1 MAGTL
6 ATFEAARPRLTGLAY
21 RLLGSWAE
29 AEDVVQE
36 AWPKWSAAAD
46 PDPAGAGIDN
56 PDAFLTTMVTR
67 LALTALDSARVRREQ
82 YVGPWLPEPVD
93 TRADPAL
100 GAERAEALDLAT
112 LLLLE
117 RLSGPERAALVL
129 REAFAYDY
137 SALAEVLGTSEA
149 AARQLVSRGRRA
161 LEGHRQQRV
170 DDTERARLLS
180 AFVAAA
186 QGGDLTALEAV
197 LVPDAVAISDG
208 GGVASAARR
217 PVHGADNVAR
227 FVLGVL
233 EKFGQGVRSIPV
245 EANGELAFL
254 AVADTPD
261 GVEPVALWSL
271 DIGAGG
277 VRAVHIV
284 RTPLKLARFTAAALT
299 PIDLSQ
305 NDSPPGRL

>member
-1 MAGTL
+1 MGDSVTAD
-6 ATFEAARPRLTGLAY
+6 AVDVFEAARPRLTGLAY

-29 AEDVVQE
+29 AEDVVQD
-36 AWPKWSAAAD
+36 AWPKWAAV
-46 PDPAGAGIDN
+46 AGPGIAN
-56 PDAFLTTMVTR
+56 PDAYLTTMVTR

-100 GAERAEALDLAT
+100 GAETAEALDLAT

-129 REAFAYDY
+129 REAFDYDY
-137 SALAEVLGTSEA
+137 ASLAEVLGTTEA
-149 AARQLVSRGRRA
+149 AARQLVSRARRA
-161 LEGHRQQRV
+161 LEGHRRQPV
-170 DDTERARLLS
+170 DDAERARLLG

-186 QGGDLTALEAV
+186 QGGDLAALEAV

-208 GGVASAARR
+208 GGLASAARR
-217 PVHGADNVAR
+217 PVHGAEQVAR

-233 EKFGQGVRSIPV
+233 AKFGQGVRSIPV
-245 EANGELAFL
+245 EANGQTAFL
-254 AVADTPD
+254 AVADGPD
-261 GVEPVALWSL
+261 GVVPVALWSL
-271 DIGAGG
+271 DIGAEG

-284 RTPLKLARFTAAALT
+284 RTPLKLAHVTAAALSQ
-299 PIDLSQ
+299 IDG
-305 NDSPPGRL
+305 PPGRL

>member
-1 MAGTL
+1 MTAGL
-6 ATFEAARPRLTGLAY
+6 AEFETARPRLTGLAY

-29 AEDVVQE
+29 AEDVVQD
-36 AWPKWSAAAD
+36 AWPKWAAV
-46 PDPAGAGIDN
+46 AGTAIAN
-56 PDAFLTTMVTR
+56 PDAYLTTMVTR
-67 LALTALDSARVRREQ
+67 LALTALDSARMRRVQ

-100 GAERAEALDLAT
+100 GAETAEALDLAT

-117 RLSGPERAALVL
+117 RLTGPERAAVVL

-137 SALAEVLGTSEA
+137 PQLASVLGTTEA
-149 AARQLVSRGRRA
+149 SARQLVSRGRRA
-161 LEGHRQQRV
+161 LEGHRREQV
-170 DDTERARLLS
+170 SPDDRLRLVS

-186 QGGDLTALEAV
+186 QGGDLAALEAV

-208 GGVASAARR
+208 GGLVSAARR
-217 PVHGADNVAR
+217 PVYGAEQVAR

-245 EANGELAFL
+245 TANGELSFL
-254 AVADTPD
+254 AIAESAE
-261 GVEPVALWSL
+261 GVEPIALWSL
-271 DIGAGG
+271 DVGERG

-284 RTPLKLARFTAAALT
+284 RSPLKLKRFAAQAL
-299 PIDLSQ
+299 SH
-305 NDSPPGRL
+305 NDGLPGRL